1 MQHTVDVLDFDVLAR
16 KHFKLAPVGR
26 AFQIICF
33 FPATVLLLIIAVLVG
48 IVGFDFADYAF
59 RHFDRLYF
67 GVVEWPVLDFHLTRK
82 IIHEVF
88 FGDLMQARRSAVQGP
103 GLALS
108 WFLGIFA
115 ALSFLS
121 FQYNL
126 FALAA
131 MSYVQLRLLVFD
143 FIFIFDD
150 VRRWQAAP
158 SADVTTLVGDAW
170 TTGVELYFLCFVYL
184 VALHCYY
191 MLPAQ
196 QKNILRESPRNVR
209 FSSANLLYAFG
220 IPPNLRNSTRRVRT
234 LLLGYL
240 GNLVAVGPVFLFMLI
255 GLIAYQMF
263 WGIVGPYLTGW
274 YDPARMP
281 VAATG
286 FVPFLIFNLVNPLLL
301 GLFYFVLFVS
311 FRYCGNRCL
320 DISRRFLRVSLEQA
334 QATDRRPPVLFLR
347 SFRDDLVPLAAPKA
361 GFVYKLFNY
370 TKRNKSL
377 DQLLLEE
384 GTALGPVVALGNPRD
399 TVPPYGA
406 ARGYA
411 QHRDWRRMVA
421 DLMEAASAIVICV
434 DDTENLWWEMEH
446 VGENKYL
453 NKSLLLLHPKYQGVD
468 AASELVGRIERLFGL
483 SVGGSA
489 PRLGNVMG
497 VWLDET
503 SVARVGLASHF
514 SRAHYLLMLR
524 WFLRSKMEHNE
535 RRVDA
540 DATPTIAGSRWA

>member
-1 MQHTVDVLDFDVLAR
+1 M
-16 KHFKLAPVGR
+16 
-26 AFQIICF
+26 
-33 FPATVLLLIIAVLVG
+33 
-48 IVGFDFADYAF
+48 
-59 RHFDRLYF
+59 
-67 GVVEWPVLDFHLTRK
+67 
-82 IIHEVF
+82 
-88 FGDLMQARRSAVQGP
+88 
-103 GLALS
+103 S
-108 WFLGIFA
+108 WILGIFA

-121 FQYNL
+121 FQFDL

-131 MSYVQLRLLVFD
+131 ISYVQLRIYVFD
-143 FIFIFDD
+143 FIFMFDD
-150 VRRWQAAP
+150 FRRWQAAP

-170 TTGVELYFLCFVYL
+170 TLGVSLYFFCFVYL
-184 VALHCYY
+184 VALHRYY
-191 MLPAQ
+191 TLSGQ
-196 QKNILRESPRNVR
+196 EKNILRESARNAR
-209 FSSANLLYAFG
+209 FSDPTFLYAFG
-220 IPPNLRNSTRRVRT
+220 IPPNIRNSARRVRT

-240 GNLVAVGPVFLFMLI
+240 GNLVAVGPVFLFIMI
-255 GLIAYQMF
+255 GAVAAQLF
-263 WGIVGPYLTGW
+263 WAVVSPYLMGW

-286 FVPFLIFNLVNPLLL
+286 FVPFLLFNLVNPLLL

-334 QATDRRPPVLFLR
+334 QATDHRPPVLFLR

-361 GFVYKLFNY
+361 GFVYKLFTY
-370 TKRNKSL
+370 AERNKSL

-434 DDTENLWWEMEH
+434 DDTKNLWWEMEH

-453 NKSLLLLHPKYQGVD
+453 SKSLLLLHPKYEGVD
-468 AASELVGRIERLFGL
+468 AASDLVGRIERLFGL

-524 WFLRSKMEHNE
+524 WFLRSKMERNE
-535 RRVDA
+535 HRVGA
-540 DATPTIAGSRWA
+540 AAAAASTGSRLA

>member
-1 MQHTVDVLDFDVLAR
+1 
-16 KHFKLAPVGR
+16 
-26 AFQIICF
+26 
-33 FPATVLLLIIAVLVG
+33 
-48 IVGFDFADYAF
+48 
-59 RHFDRLYF
+59 
-67 GVVEWPVLDFHLTRK
+67 
-82 IIHEVF
+82 
-88 FGDLMQARRSAVQGP
+88 
-103 GLALS
+103 
-108 WFLGIFA
+108 
-115 ALSFLS
+115 
-121 FQYNL
+121 
-126 FALAA
+126 
-131 MSYVQLRLLVFD
+131 
-143 FIFIFDD
+143 
-150 VRRWQAAP
+150 
-158 SADVTTLVGDAW
+158 
-170 TTGVELYFLCFVYL
+170 
-184 VALHCYY
+184 
-191 MLPAQ
+191 
-196 QKNILRESPRNVR
+196 
-209 FSSANLLYAFG
+209 
-220 IPPNLRNSTRRVRT
+220 
-234 LLLGYL
+234 
-240 GNLVAVGPVFLFMLI
+240 
-255 GLIAYQMF
+255 
-263 WGIVGPYLTGW
+263 
-274 YDPARMP
+274 
-281 VAATG
+281 
-286 FVPFLIFNLVNPLLL
+286 LLL

-370 TKRNKSL
+370 TERNKSL
-377 DQLLLEE
+377 DQILLEE

-411 QHRDWRRMVA
+411 EHRDWRRMVA

-483 SVGGSA
+483 FGLSVGGSA

-497 VWLDET
+497 VWLDKT

-524 WFLRSKMEHNE
+524 WFLRSKMERSE

-540 DATPTIAGSRWA
+540 DVTPTIAGSRWACEILGPAKERLRRRNERVVPQFEISSLNQGLASPVKRK

>member
-1 MQHTVDVLDFDVLAR
+1 MQHTIDVLDFDVLAR
-16 KHFKLAPVGR
+16 KHFKLSPVGR

-33 FPATVLLLIIAVLVG
+33 WPAIVLLSIVAVVAG
-48 IVGFDFADYAF
+48 IVGFDFADYAL
-59 RHFDRLYF
+59 RHIDRLYF
-67 GVVEWPVLDFHLTRK
+67 GAVEWPALDFHMTRNVM
-82 IIHEVF
+82 HEVL
-88 FGDLMQARRSAVQGP
+88 FGDQLQTRRSAFQDP
-103 GLALS
+103 GLALA
-108 WFLGIFA
+108 WLLGIFT

-121 FQYNL
+121 FQFDL

-131 MSYVQLRLLVFD
+131 LLYLQLRGIGLD
-143 FIFIFDD
+143 FMFISDD
-150 VRRWQAAP
+150 FRQWQAAP
-158 SADVTTLVGDAW
+158 SADVTTLFDDAW
-170 TTGVELYFLCFVYL
+170 KAGITLYFVCFVYA
-184 VALHCYY
+184 ALYCYY
-191 MLPAQ
+191 TLSGQ
-196 QKNILRESPRNVR
+196 EKQILRDSARRVR
-209 FSSANLLYAFG
+209 FSGTTLLQAFG
-220 IPPNLRNSTRRVRT
+220 IPPNIRNSSRRMRT
-234 LLLGYL
+234 VALGYL
-240 GNLVAVGPVFLFMLI
+240 GNLVAVGPVFLFIMI
-255 GLIAYQMF
+255 GAVTSQLLWA
-263 WGIVGPYLTGW
+263 IVSPYLLGW

-281 VAATG
+281 VATTA
-286 FVPFLIFNLVNPLLL
+286 FVPFLIFNLVNPVLL

-334 QATDRRPPVLFLR
+334 QAADHRPPVLFLR

-370 TKRNKSL
+370 TERNKSL

-411 QHRDWRRMVA
+411 KHSDWRRMVA

-453 NKSLLLLHPKYQGVD
+453 HKSLLLLHPKYQGTD

-483 SVGGSA
+483 SVGGST

-524 WFLRSKMEHNE
+524 WFLRSKIE
-535 RRVDA
+535 RREHQA
-540 DATPTIAGSRWA
+540 DAVATSAVADSRRP

>member
-1 MQHTVDVLDFDVLAR
+1 MQHTIDVLDFDELAR
-16 KHFKLAPVGR
+16 KHFKLSPVGR

-33 FPATVLLLIIAVLVG
+33 WPAMVLLLIIAVLVG

-59 RHFDRLYF
+59 RHIDRLYF
-67 GVVEWPVLDFHLTRK
+67 GAVEWPALDFHLTK
-82 IIHEVF
+82 KVMHEVF
-88 FGDLMQARRSAVQGP
+88 FGDLLQTRRSAIQGP
-103 GLALS
+103 GFALS
-108 WFLGIFA
+108 WVLGIFA

-121 FQYNL
+121 FRYDL
-126 FALAA
+126 FALAV
-131 MSYVQLRLLVFD
+131 MSYVQLRLFVYD
-143 FIFIFDD
+143 VIFILDD
-150 VRRWQAAP
+150 FRRWQAAP

-170 TTGVELYFLCFVYL
+170 TVGVELYFVCVVYL
-184 VALHCYY
+184 VALRCYY
-191 MLPAQ
+191 TLPAQ
-196 QKNILRESPRNVR
+196 EKNILREGAVNAR
-209 FSSANLLYAFG
+209 FSGSTLQYAFG
-220 IPPNLRNSTRRVRT
+220 IPPNIRNSARRVRT

-240 GNLVAVGPVFLFMLI
+240 GNLVAVGPVFLFIMVGAVAAQL
-255 GLIAYQMF
+255 A
-263 WGIVGPYLTGW
+263 WAIVSPYLLGW

-281 VAATG
+281 IAATA
-286 FVPFLIFNLVNPLLL
+286 FVPFLIFNLVNPFLL

-334 QATDRRPPVLFLR
+334 QATDRRSPVLFLR

-370 TKRNKSL
+370 AERNKSL

-453 NKSLLLLHPKYQGVD
+453 HKSLLLLHPKYQGAD
-468 AASELVGRIERLFGL
+468 AGFELVGRIERLFGL

-489 PRLGNVMG
+489 PRAGNVIG
-497 VWLDET
+497 VWLDDT
-503 SVARVGLASHF
+503 SVVRVGLASDF

-524 WFLRSKMEHNE
+524 WFLRSKMERSE
-535 RRVDA
+535 RRIDPY
-540 DATPTIAGSRWA
+540 ATSTIVGFG